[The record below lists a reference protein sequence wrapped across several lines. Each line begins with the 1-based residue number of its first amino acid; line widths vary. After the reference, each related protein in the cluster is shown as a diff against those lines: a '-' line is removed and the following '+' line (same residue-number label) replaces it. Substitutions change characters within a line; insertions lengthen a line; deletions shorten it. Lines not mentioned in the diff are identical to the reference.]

1 MLTLPVILTYSFC
14 AAIVCKLMTEHFAWA
29 FTEEHN
35 IKQTARGY
43 GDRRD
48 MLKPTSDQWFG
59 AGLVG
64 FLVSLVWP
72 LALLWMIRTPSIG
85 AAARAKQAAKL
96 EAADEA
102 KKVAQKRIAELER
115 ELST

>member
-14 AAIVCKLMTEHFAWA
+14 AAITCKLMTEHFAWA
-29 FTEEHN
+29 FNEEYN
-35 IKQTARGY
+35 IKQAARGF
-43 GDRRD
+43 GSRD
-48 MLKPTSDQWFG
+48 IG

-64 FLVSLVWP
+64 FLVSLIWP
-72 LALLWMIRTPSIG
+72 LALLWIIRTPSIG
-85 AAARAKQAAKL
+85 AAARAKQRARL